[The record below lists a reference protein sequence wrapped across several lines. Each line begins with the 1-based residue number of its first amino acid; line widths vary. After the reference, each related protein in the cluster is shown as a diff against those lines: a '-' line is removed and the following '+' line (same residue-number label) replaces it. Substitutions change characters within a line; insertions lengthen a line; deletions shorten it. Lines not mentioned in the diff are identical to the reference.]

1 MRSLLTQDLFPLTRI
16 VKKMNIK
23 NDIKAIAKDLS
34 GLSDEEKL
42 KVKDSLNIDL
52 MMLFIE
58 NIGSAE
64 KEIYKLLS
72 NLSGKT
78 EKEIAEQKLIETIDM
93 LKEIFNDDQFDDFF
107 GVAVKS
113 LH

>member
-1 MRSLLTQDLFPLTRI
+1 MRNLLTQDLFPLTRI
-16 VKKMNIK
+16 IKKMNIK
-23 NDIKAIAKDLS
+23 SDIKAIAKDLN

-42 KVKDSLNIDL
+42 KAKDSLNIDL

-64 KEIYKLLS
+64 KEIYKLLA

-93 LKEIFNDDQFDDFF
+93 LKAIFNDDQFDDFF